1 MQQLQQRYKSER
13 HTSCGRAPHLCA
25 RCRQSATSRQVSA
38 DRSADTWRDVDTERS
53 ADALLTRGGDTCRC
67 LRHVS
72 AGRQQSALTPPR
84 GVSRALCCHL
94 ALCARRSTGA
104 LCCRSVAGLLQ
115 VCCSKWRRA
124 PLVPHFSV
132 VRESVSIWHGKSERC
147 VAQLMDYLIYYTQ
160 SNTDAQEHHR
170 RLAGCSQ
177 ETTPPDAA
185 PGCENARFR
194 KDQVSGG
201 GCRDY

>member
-1 MQQLQQRYKSER
+1 MCAPGVTDMSDVTVLQDELRASATSATELQQSCMQQLQQRYKSER

-38 DRSADTWRDVDTERS
+38 ERSADTWRDVDTERS
-53 ADALLTRGGDTCRC
+53 ADALLKRGGDTCRC

-104 LCCRSVAGLLQ
+104 LCCSSVAALLQ
-115 VCCSKWRRA
+115 Q
-124 PLVPHFSV
+124 
-132 VRESVSIWHGKSERC
+132 
-147 VAQLMDYLIYYTQ
+147 VAQSATCPALFCGAGERQHLAWHEREMCCT
-160 SNTDAQEHHR
+160 TDGLPNLLHAI
-170 RLAGCSQ
+170 
-177 ETTPPDAA
+177 
-185 PGCENARFR
+185 
-194 KDQVSGG
+194 K
-201 GCRDY
+201 Y